1 MVESLL
7 GQSLSLKK
15 VFLIKKLK
23 LMNFG
28 KNYLYIR
35 NILKYSDWTFIIFDL
50 VKMIKKIN
58 RYISIFY

>member
-23 LMNFG
+23 LMNFW

-35 NILKYSDWTFIIFDL
+35 NILKYSD
-50 VKMIKKIN
+50 
-58 RYISIFY
+58 